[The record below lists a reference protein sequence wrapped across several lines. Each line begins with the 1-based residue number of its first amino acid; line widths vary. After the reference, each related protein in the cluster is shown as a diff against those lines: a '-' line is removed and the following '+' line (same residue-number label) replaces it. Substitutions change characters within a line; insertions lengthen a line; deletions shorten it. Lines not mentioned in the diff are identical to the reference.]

1 MGHHDRQPVLPRH
14 RGRFVVM
21 RILLMMLCLAGGAF
35 NVYAIVEWNG
45 GLLNYIAVA
54 VAFGSALYQMA
65 SLVRYP

>member
-1 MGHHDRQPVLPRH
+1 
-14 RGRFVVM
+14 M